1 MEFDYHIIGFLAGI
15 CTAASQ
21 FPQAYKVYK
30 TKQTEGIS
38 LPMYS
43 ILTLGVAF
51 WFIYGVFLDN
61 VPMMLANGVCLPP
74 ALYTLYVMIKNQR
87 KKTNSPT
94 V

>member
-1 MEFDYHIIGFLAGI
+1 MTFDIHIIGFLAGI

-30 TKQTEGIS
+30 TKQTQGIS

-51 WFIYGVFLDN
+51 WLTYGILLN
-61 VPMMLANGVCLPP
+61 NLPMILANGVCLPP
-74 ALYTLYVMIKNQR
+74 ALYTLYIMIQNQR
-87 KKTNSPT
+87 QEARGKE
-94 V
+94 

>member
-1 MEFDYHIIGFLAGI
+1 MEFDIHIIGYLAGI

-38 LPMYS
+38 MLMYS

-51 WFIYGVFLDN
+51 WFTYGILLN
-61 VPMMLANGVCLPP
+61 NLPMILANGACLPP
-74 ALYTLYVMIKNQR
+74 ALYTLYVMMKNQ
-87 KKTNSPT
+87 KNKL
-94 V
+94 

>member
-1 MEFDYHIIGFLAGI
+1 MEFDIHIIGFLAGI

-30 TKQTEGIS
+30 TKQTSGIS

-51 WFIYGVFLDN
+51 WFIYGILLN
-61 VPMMLANGVCLPP
+61 NLPMILANGACLPP
-74 ALYTLYVMIKNQR
+74 ALYTLFVMIRNQR
-87 KKTNSPT
+87 QEARGKE
-94 V
+94 